1 MKKDRLRAAIN
12 RSGIKQT
19 RIAELLEVNVNTVS
33 RWLSGDFNPTDDK
46 KLKLAEI
53 LGTTVAYLMG
63 ETDNPAI
70 SEGLLFMG
78 ETPLKPSEES
88 ELLKRNMQ
96 NGIVLGI
103 KPDKEQLLDIK
114 QNNKNKSRVSQGNS
128 PIKLDFF
135 GSSGKTVKVPIFER
149 AYSACCGSGFPN
161 ADQIYSCAEDFID
174 MPTNFIGQISPDPDK
189 RPFMI
194 YAEGDSMIHAGIT
207 DGSQL
212 LINPAEEVYDGES
225 ALIEYGHNKS
235 IAVKRI
241 YWLNGSGIEIRSANG
256 DGWKR
261 TFTLDDQKEGLL
273 RIIGKVVWYG
283 NKPKRG

>member
-78 ETPLKPSEES
+78 EPPLKPSEES

-103 KPDKEQLLDIK
+103 KPVKEQLLDIK
-114 QNNKNKSRVSQGNS
+114 QNNKNKSRVSQENP
-128 PIKLDFF
+128 PIKLNSL
-135 GSSGKTVKVPIFER
+135 GSSGQTIKVPIFER

-212 LINPAEEVYDGES
+212 LINPAEDVYDGES